1 MGKKLSLQID
11 GKELSKDELK
21 KRFEELNV
29 LCFDG
34 ELGRC
39 GFSLFSRN
47 ISHLGWYQD
56 RNDKNGKPKDKIW
69 FGTSVKWTNELL
81 EAVMVHEMI
90 HMYVYRIEKCKYDGL
105 LSHGRRFRRKCKQ
118 IKKAHGIDALTLPK
132 VEFINKDFYPK
143 LWERALLWL
152 IDR

>member
-90 HMYVYRIEKCKYDGL
+90 
-105 LSHGRRFRRKCKQ
+105 
-118 IKKAHGIDALTLPK
+118 
-132 VEFINKDFYPK
+132 
-143 LWERALLWL
+143 LWNTERE
-152 IDR
+152 